1 VGLVVG
7 KRATSPTVPMI
18 LAARMGPMP
27 KISVRVVPEAATS
40 ASMRPLRPAIFLSS
54 VRILSAAPQRSQPRR
69 RRRAEA
75 PPLLGRRPRKM
86 HAARSAE
93 SVRAT
98 PPAGEWALATLGLG
112 SGGGRAQGR
121 SGSCAR

>member
-7 KRATSPTVPMI
+7 KRATLPTVPMI

-75 PPLLGRRPRKM
+75 PPLGRRPRKM

-98 PPAGEWALATLGLG
+98 PP
-112 SGGGRAQGR
+112 GRR
-121 SGSCAR
+121 SRRSSPCRLP